1 MSLYHFI
8 ELGTAYLLAA
18 MMPGPSIALIIKNA
32 LVHSRISSIKASLGT
47 VLGTALQCGLV
58 LITLAF
64 IESNSIFFEILKILC
79 STYLIYLGIKI
90 LFVKKIEKFRLNKQ
104 STNLSSFT
112 KQNHFLEALLVEFLN
127 PLAFTFF
134 ISIISIFVSQQVP
147 WEVKFICWLEIV
159 SLSFIWFFTVSWIVS
174 SERIAFYTRGF
185 NRILENLAGCV
196 FILFGSKMFMYGSW
210 LA

>member
-8 ELGTAYLLAA
+8 ELGIAYLLAA

-32 LVHSRISSIKASLGT
+32 LIHSRVSSIKASLGT
-47 VLGTALQCGLV
+47 VLGVALQSGLV
-58 LITLAF
+58 LITLAL
-64 IESNSIFFEILKILC
+64 IENNSILFKFLKILC

-90 LFVKKIEKFRLNKQ
+90 LSAKKIEKLELNKQ
-104 STNLSSFT
+104 LITLSSPS

-134 ISIISIFVSQQVP
+134 ISIMSIFVNQQGT
-147 WEVKFICWLEIV
+147 WGVKFVCWLEII

-174 SERIAFYTRGF
+174 CERITFYTRSF
-185 NRILENLAGCV
+185 NRILETSAGCV
-196 FILFGSKMFMYGSW
+196 FILFGSKILMYGS
-210 LA
+210 